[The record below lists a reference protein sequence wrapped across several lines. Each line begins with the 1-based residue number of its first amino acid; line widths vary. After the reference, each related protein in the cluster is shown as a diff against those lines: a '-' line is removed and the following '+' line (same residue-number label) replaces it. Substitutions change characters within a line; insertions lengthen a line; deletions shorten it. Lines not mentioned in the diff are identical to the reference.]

1 MNSPA
6 LPRAAR
12 LMRALFL
19 AALLSLGAG
28 WTANAAST
36 VSVLDAGGRRTS
48 SATYTMDGSL
58 GSVSGL
64 GTIATPSMVA
74 RQGYVGQLY
83 EVQNL
88 VLSASPTQ
96 VNETATSQLA
106 VKALLD
112 DATVLMPSATEAAW
126 SVLTGPVLAL
136 STAGLATTTNVYQN
150 TSATV
155 RADYHAKFATL
166 DLLVLNVGNDDFG
179 LYAHDGLDDA
189 WQIRYFGL
197 NNPKGM
203 PTSDPDGDGVSNA
216 LEYLADTNPTNAL
229 SYFHIQSISNATR
242 FTVFYQSSS
251 NRQYTLYYRT
261 NLTSGAWTN
270 LPTQTAIPGSGR
282 VDALTDAS
290 PTGKQRFYRVGV
302 RLP

>member
-1 MNSPA
+1 MNFLN
-6 LPRAAR
+6 LPRAAYLWR
-12 LMRALFL
+12 GFL
-19 AALLSLGAG
+19 LVALLSVGASL
-28 WTANAAST
+28 TASAAST
-36 VSVLDAGGRRTS
+36 TAVLDAGGRRTS
-48 SATYTMDGSL
+48 SASYTMDGSL

-64 GTIATPSMVA
+64 GTIVTPSVIA
-74 RQGYVGQLY
+74 RAGYVGQLY
-83 EVQNL
+83 EVQSF

-106 VKALLD
+106 VKALLN
-112 DATVLMPSATEAAW
+112 DASVLVPSATEVAW
-126 SVLTGPVLAL
+126 SVLTGPVIAL
-136 STAGLATTTNVYQN
+136 SAAGLATTTNVYQN

-155 RADYHAKFATL
+155 RADYQARSGTL

-197 NNPKGM
+197 NNPKGT

-229 SYFHIQSISNATR
+229 SYFHVQSISNATR
-242 FTVFYQSSS
+242 FTVFYPSSS

-270 LPTQTAIPGSGR
+270 LATQTAIPGSGR
-282 VDALTDAS
+282 VDALSDPA